1 MGPETLHSNELP
13 DDADGV
19 ILGSHTERQK
29 FRTSLS
35 PPPLPP
41 ALSWK
46 VKNIFNHTRDV
57 NIPGW
62 YPKTSPFTH
71 K

>member
-19 ILGSHTERQK
+19 ILGSHMERQK

-35 PPPLPP
+35 PPVL
-41 ALSWK
+41 ALYWK
-46 VKNIFNHTRDV
+46 VKNTLNHTRDV
-57 NIPGW
+57 NIPVW

-71 K
+71 T